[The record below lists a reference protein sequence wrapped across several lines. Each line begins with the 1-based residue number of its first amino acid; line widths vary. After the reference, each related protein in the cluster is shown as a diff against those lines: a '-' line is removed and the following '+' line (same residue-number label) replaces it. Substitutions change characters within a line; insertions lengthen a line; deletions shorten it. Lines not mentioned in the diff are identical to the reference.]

1 MPVHHT
7 AKQKLLVRAVAL
19 VGREL
24 LAAKMRVSPT
34 QLDALASGESEMS
47 DGKLI
52 RLSEILDEYAKE

>member
-1 MPVHHT
+1 
-7 AKQKLLVRAVAL
+7 
-19 VGREL
+19 
-24 LAAKMRVSPT
+24 MRVSPT

>member
-1 MPVHHT
+1 MPGHDT

-19 VGREL
+19 LGREL
-24 LAAKMRVSPT
+24 LAAKMRVPPT
-34 QLDALASGESEMS
+34 QLDAWAHGESEMS